1 MHLWSFHVSSN
12 IPMECGWS
20 SDIGYNIVF
29 VWCSLSFDISIRAE
43 VSTFW
48 QGTSNHWWD
57 VPGNEYCTQIYEL
70 WICHNLLGTYVL
82 TQSYN
87 QIKTSSDPKE
97 QSQISTL
104 PRLSGAE
111 KTRLRFTRC
120 FSRSWHRLTLTLN
133 NQKKWVVMMK
143 RNQSKKKRLGAKS
156 SNWMWW
162 KHPMFGIGK
171 DIQES
176 EQVFCW
182 TTNFLSKLILL
193 EINSTTHLEIEI
205 VSSPPLRSLRGPIS
219 MTSPWPGGANR
230 ATDLRKAIP
239 WSPALQRT
247 PKIPIR

>member
-43 VSTFW
+43 VSTFRKVVVTGHKQPLMGRPREW
-48 QGTSNHWWD
+48 VLHTNIRI
-57 VPGNEYCTQIYEL
+57 V
-70 WICHNLLGTYVL
+70 NLSQSFGYRFFL
-82 TQSYN
+82 TQSCN

-97 QSQISTL
+97 QSRISTL
-104 PRLSGAE
+104 RHLSGAE

-162 KHPMFGIGK
+162 KHPMFG
-171 DIQES
+171 
-176 EQVFCW
+176 
-182 TTNFLSKLILL
+182 
-193 EINSTTHLEIEI
+193 
-205 VSSPPLRSLRGPIS
+205 R
-219 MTSPWPGGANR
+219 
-230 ATDLRKAIP
+230 
-239 WSPALQRT
+239 
-247 PKIPIR
+247 